1 MAMASRRPTQHKGTH
16 PGKKCLRGKGVF
28 YTEAKVPLKL
38 TLTPTAIRYL
48 EEEALKRGISLS
60 EVVEQWARGLLV
72 AELPSEIPQPKP
84 DSKEQ
89 AMERKRVSQG
99 DVDGQLRLEGF

>member
-16 PGKKCLRGKGVF
+16 PGKKCLRGKGVL

-38 TLTPTAIRYL
+38 TLTPTAIRHL
-48 EEEALKRGISLS
+48 EEEALKRGTSLS
-60 EVVEQWARGLLV
+60 EVVEQWARGRLV

-84 DSKEQ
+84 EPKRQ

-99 DVDGQLRLEGF
+99 DVDGQLWFEGL

>member
-1 MAMASRRPTQHKGTH
+1 MAMASRRPTQRKGTH
-16 PGKKCLRGKGVF
+16 PGKKCLRGKGVL

-38 TLTPTAIRYL
+38 TLTPTAIRHL

-72 AELPSEIPQPKP
+72 AELPSEMPQPNPGPKG
-84 DSKEQ
+84 Q
-89 AMERKRVSQG
+89 AMERKRASQG
-99 DVDGQLRLEGF
+99 NVDGQLRLEGL